1 MYYNPYIPHRKYYYP
16 HTNQKNISTNFK
28 QGNSNNNNNN
38 NMLNSPSNNTDK
50 NKENIQTL
58 DISFELFG
66 IKLEFDDILLIIL
79 IFFLYNEGITDQ
91 LLFITLILLLLS

>member
-16 HTNQKNISTNFK
+16 HTNKKNISTNFK
-28 QGNSNNNNNN
+28 QGNSNNNNNI
-38 NMLNSPSNNTDK
+38 LNSPSNNTDK
-50 NKENIQTL
+50 NKENIQKPN
-58 DISFELFG
+58 ISFELFG

-91 LLFITLILLLLS
+91 LLFITLVLLLLS

>member
-28 QGNSNNNNNN
+28 QGNSNN

>member
-16 HTNQKNISTNFK
+16 HTNRKNASSNFK
-28 QGNSNNNNNN
+28 QTNSNSNKILNPPNNNNE
-38 NMLNSPSNNTDK
+38 K
-50 NKENIQTL
+50 KEENIQKPN
-58 DISFELFG
+58 ISFELFG

>member
-16 HTNQKNISTNFK
+16 HTNRKNTSSNFK
-28 QGNSNNNNNN
+28 QGNSNNNNI
-38 NMLNSPSNNTDK
+38 LNSPSNNTDK